1 MYVCGERERRKRQRQ
16 KLNKELIEKLNLEK
30 YIYKSS
36 PQEKDVMSKHSLLT
50 TLSII
55 LK

>member
-1 MYVCGERERRKRQRQ
+1 MCGERERRKRQRQ
-16 KLNKELIEKLNLEK
+16 KLNKELREKLNLER

-50 TLSII
+50 MLSII